1 MKECV
6 DVKHGL
12 QADQVK
18 VDVINIQV
26 VPQGLSPYFTL
37 VGRPQIINDRNTLG
51 EFVVKACM
59 EA

>member
-1 MKECV
+1 M
-6 DVKHGL
+6 
-12 QADQVK
+12 
-18 VDVINIQV
+18 DVINIQV